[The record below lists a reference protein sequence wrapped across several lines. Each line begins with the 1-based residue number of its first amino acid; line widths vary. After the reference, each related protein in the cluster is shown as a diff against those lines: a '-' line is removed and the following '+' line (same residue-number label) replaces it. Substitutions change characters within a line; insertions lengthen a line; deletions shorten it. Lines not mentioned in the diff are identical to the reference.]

1 MTPRGRAFTILR
13 HAVLVVWTLVVLFPI
28 FWMVQTSFKDAG
40 DWVSWP
46 TRWLPFVDF
55 EPTLLNY
62 RQIFYFGGSTDTG
75 ALRREQTRGTLELP
89 RLAHVPLPRRRD
101 LAEAVTRYPPL
112 ARRLDMGLVRRR
124 LRRKPGSQ
132 LARDAL

>member
-1 MTPRGRAFTILR
+1 VTIRGLAFTILR

-75 ALRREQTRGTLELP
+75 ALRREQTEQAYNIWKATFDSVVIVTIASVTSLLMGSA
-89 RLAHVPLPRRRD
+89 LATSSRASAR
-101 LAEAVTRYPPL
+101 AAATTRT
-112 ARRLDMGLVRRR
+112 R
-124 LRRKPGSQ
+124 S
-132 LARDAL
+132 